1 MTDII
6 TAPDMATTWQPT
18 LTRKEAK
25 GRGIPRKSYR
35 RLVSWAQMVVH
46 YHQSEGTPRPLWEGT
61 ATHTEDL
68 VGPDIDQASS
78 QLARELSKS
87 TERQLN
93 RADRQLDSVETQ
105 VRDLKY
111 PRSVSGSESDI
122 KYSAQTAEHA
132 FDRLSTK
139 ITTDEAAGRQ
149 HHRRTPKLVARWAP
163 MLPWLEAI
171 GLFGFIVYFLDVPLF
186 APWTDPLAYTLAVTI
201 VVVLIFSQ
209 TLLVHTAGKA
219 QNTAREAE
227 EAGNRQAAEDGRGK
241 RNIFLGL
248 ASTVAIGITAGL
260 ILRGIEALGNQAIAI
275 RGELIFLAA
284 LAGLLMP
291 IMTYLSVAMDG
302 SRVSRERDSLA
313 KSLDRDLRNYRK
325 AEEKVHTQLRKT
337 AATLTGVR
345 TKHVPAALG
354 RAEQTIIGA
363 AHRQTLARV
372 LIGGL
377 VGEPSRTTCRVDDDH
392 TVELFL
398 GTPNAR
404 SVDTLPVTERLVR
417 AAELDARRVNLN
429 AELDALPAHP
439 WTTREEETW
448 QPAAARAD
456 ITTSRRIV
464 IDTLSQPG

>member
-6 TAPDMATTWQPT
+6 TAPDVAPAWRPT

-25 GRGIPRKSYR
+25 GRGIASKSYR

-46 YHQSEGTPRPLWEGT
+46 YHQSAGTPRPLWEGT
-61 ATHTEDL
+61 ATHIEYL
-68 VGPDIDQASS
+68 VGPDIDKAGVR
-78 QLARELSKS
+78 LAREMSKS
-87 TERQLN
+87 TDGQLN
-93 RADRQLDSVETQ
+93 RADRQLDRVETQ
-105 VRDLKY
+105 VRDLQD

-139 ITTDEAAGRQ
+139 ITNDEAAGRQ
-149 HHRRTPKLVARWAP
+149 HHRRTPKLVARYAP

-219 QNTAREAE
+219 QNSAREAE
-227 EAGNRQAAEDGRGK
+227 QEGNRQAAEDGRGK

-248 ASTVAIGITAGL
+248 ASTVALGITAGL
-260 ILRGIEALGNQAIAI
+260 ILRGIEALGNQAVAI

-313 KSLDRDLRNYRK
+313 KSLDRDLRRYRK
-325 AEEKVHTQLRKT
+325 AAEKLHTQLLKT

-345 TKHVPAALG
+345 TKYVPAALG
-354 RAEQTIIGA
+354 RAERTIIEA
-363 AHRQTLARV
+363 AQRQTLARV

-377 VGEPSRTTCRVDDDH
+377 VAAPSRTTCRVDDDH
-392 TVELFL
+392 TVELSL

-404 SVDTLPVTERLVR
+404 SVVTSPVTERLVR
-417 AAELDARRVNLN
+417 AAGLDARRANLN
-429 AELDALPAHP
+429 AELDALPTHP

-448 QPAAARAD
+448 QPGAAPAD
-456 ITTSRRIV
+456 TTASRRIL
-464 IDTLSQPG
+464 IDTVSQPG

>member
-6 TAPDMATTWQPT
+6 TAPDMAPAWQPT

-25 GRGIPRKSYR
+25 GRGIPASRTAGSSPGPR
-35 RLVSWAQMVVH
+35 WWSTTT
-46 YHQSEGTPRPLWEGT
+46 SPTGTPRPLWEGT

-68 VGPDIDQASS
+68 VGPDIDQAGR
-78 QLARELSKS
+78 QLAREMSKS
-87 TERQLN
+87 TDRQLN
-93 RADRQLDSVETQ
+93 RADRQLDRVETQ
-105 VRDLKY
+105 VRDLKH

-139 ITTDEAAGRQ
+139 IATDEAAGRQ
-149 HHRRTPKLVARWAP
+149 HHRRTPKLVARCAP

-227 EAGNRQAAEDGRGK
+227 QEGNRQAAEDGRGK

-248 ASTVAIGITAGL
+248 ASTVALGITAGL

-313 KSLDRDLRNYRK
+313 KSLDRDLRSYRQGRG
-325 AEEKVHTQLRKT
+325 EGPH
-337 AATLTGVR
+337 
-345 TKHVPAALG
+345 PAA
-354 RAEQTIIGA
+354 QDDSD
-363 AHRQTLARV
+363 AHREC
-372 LIGGL
+372 G
-377 VGEPSRTTCRVDDDH
+377 PSMSRLRSAGPSGRSSVQH
-392 TVELFL
+392 T
-398 GTPNAR
+398 GRR
-404 SVDTLPVTERLVR
+404 SR
-417 AAELDARRVNLN
+417 AC
-429 AELDALPAHP
+429 
-439 WTTREEETW
+439 
-448 QPAAARAD
+448 
-456 ITTSRRIV
+456 
-464 IDTLSQPG
+464 